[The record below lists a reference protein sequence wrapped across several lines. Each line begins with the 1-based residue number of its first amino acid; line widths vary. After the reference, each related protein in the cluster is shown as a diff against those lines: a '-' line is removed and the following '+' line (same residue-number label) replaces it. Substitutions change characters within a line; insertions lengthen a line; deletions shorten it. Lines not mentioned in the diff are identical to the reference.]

1 MPGHEGS
8 HVILRVPS
16 SMSEPMITRS
26 LSSHDGGFELE
37 WPSNSTID
45 SLLGSST
52 TEVPWKYICWWTSR
66 WPRNL
71 EIFMWVNT
79 SIKIHYTTYENNSV
93 RKGNILRNFH
103 EIILDFRY
111 WENALKTS
119 EVASQISS
127 INIFKWQSHKSN
139 QIIYLF

>member
-52 TEVPWKYICWWTSR
+52 TEVPWKYIC
-66 WPRNL
+66 
-71 EIFMWVNT
+71 
-79 SIKIHYTTYENNSV
+79 
-93 RKGNILRNFH
+93 
-103 EIILDFRY
+103 
-111 WENALKTS
+111 
-119 EVASQISS
+119 
-127 INIFKWQSHKSN
+127 
-139 QIIYLF
+139 